1 MDGEVDVLVVG
12 GGPAGLAVAERTAH
26 AGRTIVVH
34 QDAEIGLPVRT
45 SGGSWKAH
53 LVALGIPSRFYQE
66 IDRLTI
72 AAPDRRVEVSFG
84 EDRPVV
90 LDVTPSYQYLGHL
103 AEAASARV
111 ECAATFRQLV
121 NEGGCLR
128 CTVWQRDVE
137 HHFSARYVV
146 DASGHHRAVL
156 RQIGARNRPER
167 FGIGVEAEFEN
178 AGTEPTRAV
187 LFVGTEFCPAGYG
200 WIFPTR
206 TGSVRVGIGII
217 RPDSN
222 LSPSDLLNAFL
233 ASPYA
238 DDLGLRVGA
247 LIEKHFGVI
256 PSDGTAPGF
265 LHERIISAGDAA
277 GQALPLIG
285 EGIRYSVE
293 AGRKAGEAIAAA
305 LRDPSS
311 AEASLRSYQSW
322 WDEKYRTRFT
332 LAQRANEKMGR
343 FSDRRWH
350 QATGLLKGLSGDE
363 MAALLRMEFGH
374 LLALKLVM
382 RSGFRAARFFL
393 GRGSGKASHGGH
405 RGHGGGLRLG

>member
-1 MDGEVDVLVVG
+1 MDSDVDVLVVG
-12 GGPAGLAVAERTAH
+12 GGPAGLAVAERAAR
-26 AGRTIVVH
+26 AGRILVLH
-34 QDAEIGLPVRT
+34 QDAEIGRPVRT

-53 LVALGIPSRFYQE
+53 LVALGIPSHFYQE

-72 AAPDRRVEVSFG
+72 AAPGHRMEIAFG

-90 LDVTPSYQYLGHL
+90 LDVTSTYRYLANL
-103 AEAASARV
+103 AGAAGAEV
-111 ECAATFRQLV
+111 QCAANFRRLV
-121 NEGGCLR
+121 DEGGSLR
-128 CTVWQRDVE
+128 CTMRQGGVE
-137 HHFSARYVV
+137 YQFSARYVV

-156 RQIGARNRPER
+156 RQIGGHKRPER

-217 RPDSN
+217 RPDTN
-222 LSPSDLLNAFL
+222 LSAGDLLNAFL
-233 ASPYA
+233 SSPDA
-238 DDLGLRVGA
+238 AALGLRVGA
-247 LIEKHFGVI
+247 EIEKHFGVI
-256 PSDGTAPGF
+256 PSDGAGLGF
-265 LHERIISAGDAA
+265 LHGRVISVGDAA
-277 GQALPLIG
+277 GQALPLVG

-305 LRDPSS
+305 LRNPGG

-322 WDEKYRTRFT
+322 WEDKYRVRFT

-343 FSDRRWH
+343 FSDRRWN
-350 QATGLLKGLSGDE
+350 QAAGLLKGLSGDE
-363 MAALLRMEFGH
+363 MAALLRMEFGR
-374 LLALKLVM
+374 LLVLKLGM
-382 RSGFRAARFFL
+382 RGGYRTARLFL
-393 GRGSGKASHGGH
+393 RRSF
-405 RGHGGGLRLG
+405 